1 MWQRFLFCVLLTT
14 GEREGEEE
22 GEGEEEAGRSER
34 GVVAT
39 SLVLPTA
46 PGTSGEGGGGGERG
60 EGGRGEGGRI
70 RERLHTLQRVQMYCV
85 CFCTAWLAV
94 LA

>member
-46 PGTSGEGGGGGERG
+46 PGTS
-60 EGGRGEGGRI
+60 
-70 RERLHTLQRVQMYCV
+70 CV
-85 CFCTAWLAV
+85 ILDLAV
-94 LA
+94 TESLRDPRRGLGAVVLADVCCCVFLDS